1 MFTFK
6 ILRKNNIIL
15 RIFLLIFIYVWYSKK
30 NIRERNKKI
39 LYFISKKQ
47 KKRIYLKLLCIKE
60 EYIKDSLDKIDITDI
75 I

>member
-1 MFTFK
+1 M
-6 ILRKNNIIL
+6 
-15 RIFLLIFIYVWYSKK
+15 
-30 NIRERNKKI
+30 
-39 LYFISKKQ
+39 LYFIRKKQ